1 MPLRDHFRSPVDDRH
16 AWTGLHGGWPI
27 KIVESILDR
36 LPDRFIAEPTARLG
50 GGVEIDVGTFREAR
64 EPSGDCFPHG
74 SSNGTATATL
84 TVTEPTLSVE
94 TDLRDVDDYEVQ
106 IFDLSRARQ
115 LVAAIEIVSPS
126 NKDRPE
132 TRRAFVTKC
141 AALLQQNVCVTIV
154 DVVTTRQANL
164 YAELLG
170 FYNRRDPTVAA
181 PPSSIYAVTCR
192 GRVPKTK
199 WVLDA
204 WHRPLTIGQ
213 PLPTLPIWLTPEL
226 SIALDLEASYAE
238 TCRVLRIA

>member
-16 AWTGLHGGWPI
+16 AWTGLHGWWPLKMI
-27 KIVESILDR
+27 ESILDR
-36 LPDRFIAEPTARLG
+36 LPPEFLAEPTTHLG
-50 GGVEIDVGTFREAR
+50 SGVEIDVGTFRQALD
-64 EPSGDCFPHG
+64 PSPELLSHG

-84 TVTEPTLSVE
+84 TESEPTLSVE
-94 TDLRDVDDYEVQ
+94 TELRDVDDYEVQ

-132 TRRAFVTKC
+132 TRQAFVTKC

-170 FYNRRDPTVAA
+170 FYNRRDPTVAT
-181 PPSSIYAVTCR
+181 PPSCTYAVTCR
-192 GRVPKTK
+192 GRVPRTN

-204 WHRPLTIGQ
+204 WHRPLVVGQ
-213 PLPTLPIWLTPEL
+213 PLPRLPIWLTPEL
-226 SIALDLEASYAE
+226 VITLDLEVSYEE